1 MSMSE
6 RVYTALSAEQ
16 AGIILA
22 ALSCW
27 GDEESDSLSERV
39 ADCLDVVL
47 GRGCGPL
54 PGGSAEGDQS
64 E

>member
-6 RVYTALSAEQ
+6 RRTYEALSPEQ
-16 AGIILA
+16 AGLILA

-27 GDEESDSLSERV
+27 GDEESDSLCERV

-47 GRGCGPL
+47 VER
-54 PGGSAEGDQS
+54 ANQ
-64 E
+64 

>member
-6 RVYTALSAEQ
+6 RRTYQVLSPEQ
-16 AGIILA
+16 AGLILA

-27 GDEESDSLSERV
+27 GDTESDSLCERV

-47 GRGCGPL
+47 VER
-54 PGGSAEGDQS
+54 ANQ
-64 E
+64 

>member
-6 RVYTALSAEQ
+6 RVYTVLSAEQ
-16 AGIILA
+16 AGMILA

-27 GDEESDSLSERV
+27 GDEESDSLCERV

-47 GRGCGPL
+47 VERVN
-54 PGGSAEGDQS
+54 Q
-64 E
+64 

>member
-1 MSMSE
+1 MNTSE

-16 AGIILA
+16 AGMILA

-27 GDEESDSLSERV
+27 QDEESDSLCERV

-47 GRGCGPL
+47 VER
-54 PGGSAEGDQS
+54 SNQ
-64 E
+64 